1 MGKRNNKQLTN
12 NSIEEK
18 HMNTKNLI
26 LLTDSYK
33 QSHSKIY
40 ADGTTYM
47 QSYFESRSDES
58 QEIVFFG
65 LQYFLKEY
73 LEGVR
78 ITEADVEEAREFAKA
93 HFGRDD
99 VFDYEGWLYIARDLG
114 GKLPIRVYALPEGTV
129 TSARKPLI
137 VVESTDEK
145 VFWVVNYLETLLSQ
159 IWYPTTVTTYSRGIK
174 KTISKYLKQ
183 TSDLEGDAFNGV
195 LNFRLH
201 DFGFRGV
208 SSFETSGLG
217 GMAHLV
223 NFLGTDTLSAI
234 LFSNKYYKSGVNAYS
249 IPASEHSTMTSHG
262 GRDGEVLAME
272 RMLNQYPNGLIACVS
287 DSYDIMNAITNIWG
301 GVLKDKV
308 MGRDGT
314 LVIRPD
320 SGDPIQTTLNVFNGL
335 WDAFGGSINSK
346 GYRVLDSHVRMIQ
359 GDGIDAEMVEKIL
372 YNFKLNKISAENI
385 AFGSGGGLL
394 QKHNRDTFKFAF
406 KCNRVIIDGADVD
419 VRKSPMEFNEK
430 GEYVQSFKY
439 SKGGDLLNG
448 DDGFIPVFENGVVL
462 NETTFDEVRNRASL

>member
-1 MGKRNNKQLTN
+1 
-12 NSIEEK
+12 
-18 HMNTKNLI
+18 MNTKNLI

-47 QSYFESRSDES
+47 QSYFESRSSED

-78 ITEADVEEAREFAKA
+78 ITEADVDEAREFARA

-99 VFDYEGWLYIARDLG
+99 VFDYDGWMYIVRELG
-114 GKLPIRVYALPEGTV
+114 GKLPVRIFALPEGTV
-129 TSARKPLI
+129 TTSRTPLI
-137 VVESTDEK
+137 IVESTDEK

-159 IWYPTTVTTYSRGIK
+159 IWYPTTVSTYSRGIK
-174 KTISKYLKQ
+174 KTISKYLKK
-183 TSDLEGDAFNGV
+183 TSVLEGGDFDGV

-208 SSFETSGLG
+208 SSVETSGVG

-223 NFLGTDTLSAI
+223 NFLGTDTISAI

-262 GRDGEVLAME
+262 GRDGEVRAME
-272 RMLNQYPNGLIACVS
+272 RMLDQYPEGLIACVS
-287 DSYDIMNAITNIWG
+287 DSYDIMNAIQNIWG

-308 MGRDGT
+308 MSRNGT
-314 LVIRPD
+314 LVVRPD
-320 SGDPIQTTLNVFNGL
+320 SGNPVQTTLNVFNAL
-335 WDAFGGSINSK
+335 WDAFGGTFNSK

-359 GDGIDAEMVEKIL
+359 GDGIDAEMVELIL
-372 YNFKLNKISAENI
+372 KNFQLNKISTENI

-406 KCNRVIIDGADVD
+406 KCNRVIIDGNDVD
-419 VRKSPMEFNEK
+419 VRKSPMEFDDR
-430 GEYVQSFKY
+430 GDYVQSFKY
-439 SKGGDLLNG
+439 SKGGNLLEQY
-448 DDGFIPVFENGVVL
+448 DGFELVFEDGNIL
-462 NETTFDEVRNRASL
+462 SETTFDEVRKRASL